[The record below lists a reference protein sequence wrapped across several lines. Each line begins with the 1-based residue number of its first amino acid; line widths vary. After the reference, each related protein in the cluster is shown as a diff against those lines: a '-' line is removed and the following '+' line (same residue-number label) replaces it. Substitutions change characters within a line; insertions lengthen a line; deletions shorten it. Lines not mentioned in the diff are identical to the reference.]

1 MSHSGASLNGSG
13 SPGDPA
19 DAQNELGI
27 ALARQGRNAE
37 AEQTLRRAV
46 AMRPAHAG
54 GWNNLANV
62 LRRLGR
68 LDDTERAHLTAVA
81 LAPEDGELQLA
92 LGHFW
97 RQCGRAAQAAAAYGH
112 AARLMPGSAE
122 ALRCLGDA
130 LRELGRVAEALPVL
144 RKAAAL
150 APGMRQVFLDI
161 GYCHR
166 QLDRDADAE
175 ASFAEALRHDPADAD
190 GHANLASLMADQ
202 GRVDEARRHALEAVR
217 LRPAPRLRVLSATVM
232 PVVCGSVEEID
243 QARERFDRE
252 TKALADEGVRL
263 DPTAQVVPNHFFL
276 AYHGRDDRPLMER
289 VAALADGPR
298 AHKPPVARPPRRDRI
313 RVGFLSK
320 YLKAHTIGQLNKGL
334 ITRLDRG
341 RFEVVLLMIDGV
353 SDVFSREIAQAAD
366 RVVPVAPP
374 VPAALAAVA
383 AEELDIL
390 FYPELG
396 MDPLTYTLAHSRLA
410 PVQAATWGHPDTSG
424 LKTIDLFVSSADLDP
439 PGNEKY
445 YTERLHRL
453 PRLATWY
460 ERPEAPAAVRRE
472 EFGLP
477 GSGALFGCPQSLFK
491 FHPDFDA
498 VIRRVLGEVP
508 GSHLVLLE
516 GTNPRW
522 RGLLRSRL
530 ERTLGPLAGRV
541 VWVPRCSR
549 EAFLRLNACCDIML
563 DPVHFGGGN
572 TTYEA
577 LALGKPVVTWPSPF
591 LRGRLSL
598 AMYRQMGYSD
608 LVAESFEDYAALAIR
623 LARDEAFRRHAS
635 ETIGEKSEILYRDDE
650 AVRAFGQFLR
660 EAAGR

>member
-1 MSHSGASLNGSG
+1 MSISGIKSNGAAT
-13 SPGDPA
+13 DPA
-19 DAQNELGI
+19 EAQNDLGI

-37 AEQTLRRAV
+37 AEQALRRAV

-68 LDDTERAHLTAVA
+68 LDDAERAHLTAVA
-81 LAPEDGELQLA
+81 LAPDDGELHMA

-112 AARLMPGSAE
+112 AARLLPASAE
-122 ALRCLGDA
+122 ALRCLGEA
-130 LRELGRVAEALPVL
+130 LLELGRVAEALPAL
-144 RKAAAL
+144 EKAAAM
-150 APGMRQVFLDI
+150 APGMPQVHMGI

-166 QLDRDADAE
+166 QLDHDSEAE
-175 ASFAEALRHDPADAD
+175 ASFREALRLDPADAD

-232 PVVCGSVEEID
+232 PVVCGSVDEID
-243 QARERFDRE
+243 RARERFDRE

-298 AHKPPVARPPRRDRI
+298 AHKPPPARPPRRDRVRI
-313 RVGFLSK
+313 GFLSK

-334 ITRLDRG
+334 IARLDRG

-353 SDVFSREIAQAAD
+353 TDPFSREIAQSAD

-374 VPAALAAVA
+374 VPAALATVA
-383 AEELDIL
+383 AEQLDLL
-390 FYPELG
+390 FYPEIG

-424 LKTIDLFVSSADLDP
+424 LGTIDHFVTSPDLDP
-439 PGNEKY
+439 PGNERH

-460 ERPEAPAAVRRE
+460 DRPVVSGAPRRD

-477 GSGALFGCPQSLFK
+477 GSGVLFGCPQSLFK

-498 VIRRVLGEVP
+498 VIRRVLEGVP

-522 RGLLRSRL
+522 RGLLRNRM
-530 ERTLGPLAGRV
+530 ERTLGPLAERV

-563 DPVHFGGGN
+563 DPLHFGGGN

-598 AMYRQMGYSD
+598 AMYRQMGYGGM
-608 LVAESFEDYAALAIR
+608 VAESFEDYAALAIR
-623 LARDEAFRRHAS
+623 LGREEPFRRHAS
-635 ETIGEKSEILYRDDE
+635 ETILEKSPILYRDDE
-650 AVRAFGQFLR
+650 AVLAFERFAL
-660 EAAGR
+660 EVTGR